1 MARGSWQGLYNDVID
16 GLMLQRRE
24 QEMLLLMAIA
34 RYCDPF
40 GFCFPGRIN
49 LMRTRRISQPVYE
62 RRLGFLQDNSYVQVT
77 ETYDY
82 RRRQTQ
88 FDFQINPR
96 VLYVREEV
104 QEYCE
109 QVFDQVCERNFD
121 FEKRFL
127 EILFSTK
134 ESQPE
139 ALPESETE
147 TETASATRLRT
158 RDHNQLSHAET
169 QKGPK
174 ASTMRNQ
181 PEQREAP
188 QQRREA
194 QTSKDHPQA
203 GGPIADE
210 FTALL
215 SDSVD
220 NARIISEIVH
230 VVSTT
235 EHQAR
240 AAVETY
246 PREGIVH
253 WLEVTAKR
261 RNKGTLNKPGGF
273 FFKMLQKHVPPLEMP
288 AANGQ

>member
-49 LMRTRRISQPVYE
+49 LMRTRRISLPVYE
-62 RRLGFLQDNSYVQVT
+62 RRLAFLQDCSYLVVV

-82 RRRQTQ
+82 RRRQAQ
-88 FDFQINPR
+88 YDFQVNPR

-109 QVFDQVCERNFD
+109 QVFDGIQERDFA
-121 FEKRFL
+121 FEKSFL

-147 TETASATRLRT
+147 SEPASGTSSITRN
-158 RDHNQLSHAET
+158 HNQLRAASN
-169 QKGPK
+169 QQGRN
-174 ASTMRNQ
+174 ASTMRNRIQ
-181 PEQREAP
+181 PPAGSQREAP
-188 QQRREA
+188 P
-194 QTSKDHPQA
+194 SKNHPQA
-203 GGPIADE
+203 GGPDE

-215 SDSVD
+215 SPDVD
-220 NARIISEIVH
+220 DGRIVSEIVH

-253 WLEVTAKR
+253 WLEITARR
-261 RNKGTLNKPGGF
+261 RNKGTLDKPGGYF
-273 FFKMLQKHVPPLEMP
+273 FAMLRKHIPPINP
-288 AANGQ
+288 PGPDGQ